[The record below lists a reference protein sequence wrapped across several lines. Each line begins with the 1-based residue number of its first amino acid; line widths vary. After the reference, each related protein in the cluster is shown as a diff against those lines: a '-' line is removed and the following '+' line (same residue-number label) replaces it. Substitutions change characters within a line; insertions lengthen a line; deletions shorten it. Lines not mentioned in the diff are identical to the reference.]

1 MRNDKVS
8 LTGSFLLFVAYSSIT
23 TGESLYH
30 TFWVTPSTEQG
41 CGNRTP
47 CDTIGGYYNQAKDIF
62 STSNATWIFL
72 NGHHQVSR
80 ELNISSTENVTLKGL
95 EGNIHIEAGII
106 MITKSSN
113 ISIANVN
120 LLSYRLFIN
129 VSGFFVSNS
138 SIKISLH
145 FLLATPTGIYHIKN
159 CTIRG
164 VFEIYDYDLSNVNA
178 AYSKL
183 LNMKIEDTNFTSNST
198 LMITFHTLVNYARTV
213 SVAFKRCI
221 VPGMTITMV
230 RYPQEGF
237 KLSVL
242 DSLILGD
249 VNILLIQICNTSLY
263 NPSESVKVNIHN
275 CHLKKCFA
283 EKIVFLI
290 TLAPITDSHFTS
302 LSQQCPVKIKIS
314 NTIFVGATF
323 IMRNSVSGFPKSKEK
338 DNITFHNCTFK
349 HYHGL
354 TEKTNDVAINSYVLV
369 LRDFHF
375 PVVMSDCKIID
386 NKAGAIFMSNSK
398 LHLRGHNVIRN
409 NTVRNGFGFWDADQY
424 HKVIIALY
432 CSLLLLENGSQLT
445 ISHNHL
451 YYPYGT
457 IVLSPTLKRS
467 STRYSTVCNDIQH
480 MQDYRDQTYIT
491 GFDGKCFFQLVDE
504 QGQFIEKDHVEKFN
518 GSITFSNNTHSF
530 PAYKSKNLP
539 KEIYNGHLYNCILQT
554 RESTIKVD
562 TELLKKFIHHSSQ
575 TSRKESNAYVQF
587 IKTFQ
592 SYQICLCS
600 YTVHGDPKKRAKSS
614 WDCSGQFNLAM
625 HTGEENI
632 ILYISTI
639 NDFGEISND
648 RKVEIDCNNNI
659 SCSKEVYVDQECK
672 NITVP
677 KIPIHLNQTSLR
689 LRLETESPVQTNR
702 LLPIDKYYSAY
713 VVNILRCPFGFKED
727 LNTMKCE
734 CGRFLIDHHFECQLT
749 KLGGVDY
756 KQVLFDTYWIGLQQE
771 DLVLSDFCLGIFCNS
786 LIKRGGVSLDELNL
800 SNNNNKQCNEE
811 NGRIGFVCSEC
822 PPGYSSVFGGYTCT
836 QCNGPWFILFIPL
849 YVLAGLAL
857 VALLFLFNLTTVQ
870 GTINGISL
878 YANIM
883 YLYHD
888 DLQDYAGKPFY
899 KIILL
904 LNFGSEFEICLY
916 DGMNE
921 FTKAMLLFSF
931 PFYLLLIVVLIIIG
945 AHKFNRRIFKVEF
958 IAKRAVPVL
967 ATLMVLTYTSLI
979 GLVIHA
985 LRYTNIYTHNTLT
998 EEETTYRVWLY
1009 QPRLRYFE
1017 KEHLVLGLLAVT
1029 VTVLYLIPLTVV
1041 TLFGDFLRRNCIR
1054 SLWFSHFLDVF
1065 HGAYR
1070 WPLGFWLGLRLLLRL
1085 LLVIVSAF
1093 QKSYTYLLVF
1103 LFACLLF
1110 YMELHLI
1117 KPFHGRFQSK
1127 ASSPNT
1133 TSKNRIRNVLKWF
1146 LSPVNVDGIFL
1157 MNIIF
1162 FSGVYA
1168 LVSNKERQL
1177 SQDVQLAISV
1187 IATVLGGIQ
1196 VCLIIVAHGWMFFPI
1211 PKCLKERL
1219 LGIKALLPR
1228 RKKINEDMQ
1237 EIHLKAEN
1245 YNQTFPFRDIHHLK
1259 AGLPQE
1265 NESSDEDETS
1275 FSQSEDGSVHTL
1287 DHVSGDI
1294 EDPKN
1299 DLPPVPL
1306 KSKGL
1311 TEPLLQ

>member
-1 MRNDKVS
+1 MRNDKDS
-8 LTGSFLLFVAYSSIT
+8 LTGSFLLFVACSSIT

-47 CDTIGGYYNQAKDIF
+47 CDTIDGYYNQTKDIF
-62 STSNATWIFL
+62 STSNAAWIFL

-80 ELNISSTENVTLKGL
+80 ELKISLTENVTLKGL
-95 EGNIHIEAGII
+95 EGNIHIEASN
-106 MITKSSN
+106 ITIAKSSN

-120 LLSYRLFIN
+120 LLLSEQLQIN
-129 VSGFFVSNS
+129 DVCGFFLSNS
-138 SIKISLH
+138 SINIFPY
-145 FLLATPTGIYHIKN
+145 FLITPPGIYHIKN

-164 VFEIYDYDLSNVNA
+164 AFYIWDFVDFDKSEI
-178 AYSKL
+178 
-183 LNMKIEDTNFTSNST
+183 LNLEIEDTNFTSYSSFTILITTDTT
-198 LMITFHTLVNYARTV
+198 LTNYTRKVSIT
-213 SVAFKRCI
+213 FKRCI
-221 VPGMTITMV
+221 VLGMTITMIA
-230 RYPQEGF
+230 YPQKGL

-242 DSLILGD
+242 DSLIS
-249 VNILLIQICNTSLY
+249 NIFLIIFQICNAPIY
-263 NPSESVKVNIHN
+263 FPSVKVVIHN
-275 CHLKKCFA
+275 CHFKKSFA
-283 EKIVFLI
+283 EKSVFSI
-290 TLAPITDSHFTS
+290 ILAPVPITDSHFAS
-302 LSQQCPVKIKIS
+302 LSQQCSVKINIS
-314 NTIFVGATF
+314 NTIFEQTTLLLRKSASD
-323 IMRNSVSGFPKSKEK
+323 IPKSREK

-349 HYHGL
+349 HSHGQI
-354 TEKTNDVAINSYVLV
+354 EKTNDVAIGRYVLV

-375 PVVMSDCKIID
+375 PVVMSDCNIID
-386 NKAGAIFMSNSK
+386 NKAGAIFMSNSE

-409 NTVRNGFGFWDADQY
+409 NTFGNDIGDVSQY
-424 HKVIIALY
+424 DMVIIALS
-432 CSLLLLENGSQLT
+432 CSAVLLLENGSQLT
-445 ISHNHL
+445 ISQNQLHL
-451 YYPYGT
+451 PYGT

-467 STRYSTVCNDIQH
+467 STHYTTVCNDMQH
-480 MQDYRDQTYIT
+480 MQDYRDQTYST

-504 QGQFIEKDHVEKFN
+504 QGQFIKKDDVEKFN
-518 GSITFSNNTHSF
+518 GSIIFSNNTYSF
-530 PAYKSKNLP
+530 PTYKSKNLP

-554 RESTIKVD
+554 RGSPIKAD
-562 TELLKKFIHHSSQ
+562 TKLLKKFFHLSSQ
-575 TSRKESNAYVQF
+575 TSEKESNGYVKF

-592 SYQICLCS
+592 SYQICLCG
-600 YTVHGDPKKRAKSS
+600 YAVNGDPKKRVKSS

-625 HTGEENI
+625 HAGEENI
-632 ILYISTI
+632 ILYISTV
-639 NDFGEISND
+639 NDFGEISD
-648 RKVEIDCNNNI
+648 GRKVEIDCNNDI
-659 SCSKEVYVDQECK
+659 SCSKEVYVDEECK

-677 KIPIHLNQTSLR
+677 NIPIRLNQTTIM
-689 LRLETESPVQTNR
+689 LRLETYMPVLFPTER
-702 LLPIDKYYSAY
+702 YYSVY

-771 DLVLSDFCLGIFCNS
+771 YLVLSDDCLRIFCNS
-786 LIKRGGVSLDELNL
+786 LIKRGGVSIDELNL

-836 QCNGPWFILFIPL
+836 QCNGPWYILIIPL

-857 VALLFLFNLTTVQ
+857 VALLFLFNLTIVQ

-945 AHKFNRRIFKVEF
+945 AHKFNFKIFKVEF

-967 ATLMVLTYTSLI
+967 ATLMVLTYTNLI

-985 LRYTNIYTHNTLT
+985 LKYTNIYTHNTLT

-1041 TLFGDFLRRNCIR
+1041 TLFGDLLRRNCIR

-1070 WPLGFWLGLRLLLRL
+1070 WPLGFWLGLRLMLRL

-1127 ASSPNT
+1127 TSLANNT
-1133 TSKNRIRNVLKWF
+1133 PRNRIRKVLKWF

-1168 LVSNKERQL
+1168 LVSNT
-1177 SQDVQLAISV
+1177 S
-1187 IATVLGGIQ
+1187 
-1196 VCLIIVAHGWMFFPI
+1196 
-1211 PKCLKERL
+1211 
-1219 LGIKALLPR
+1219 LPR
-1228 RKKINEDMQ
+1228 YSSTWMDV
-1237 EIHLKAEN
+1237 
-1245 YNQTFPFRDIHHLK
+1245 
-1259 AGLPQE
+1259 LPY
-1265 NESSDEDETS
+1265 
-1275 FSQSEDGSVHTL
+1275 
-1287 DHVSGDI
+1287 
-1294 EDPKN
+1294 
-1299 DLPPVPL
+1299 
-1306 KSKGL
+1306 SKVLEGKVARN
-1311 TEPLLQ
+1311 

>member
-1 MRNDKVS
+1 MRNGQYS
-8 LTGSFLLFVAYSSIT
+8 STIIFLLFVACSSLA
-23 TGESLYH
+23 TGKSLYH

-47 CDTIGGYYNQAKDIF
+47 CDTIDGYYKHTKDIF
-62 STSNATWIFL
+62 STSNAAWIFL

-80 ELNISSTENVTLKGL
+80 ELNISLTENVTWKGL
-95 EGNIHIEAGII
+95 EGNIHIEANR
-106 MITKSSN
+106 ITIEKSSN

-120 LLSYRLFIN
+120 LLSYKLYTKN
-129 VSGFFVSNS
+129 VSGFFLSNS
-138 SIKISLH
+138 SINISIR
-145 FLLATPTGIYHIKN
+145 FLLHTPTGICHIKN
-159 CTIRG
+159 CIIRG
-164 VFEIYDYDLSNVNA
+164 AFEILDYANIDNFKV
-178 AYSKL
+178 
-183 LNMKIEDTNFTSNST
+183 LNLEIEDTNFISYGSIKI
-198 LMITFHTLVNYARTV
+198 LMITHLALTNFNYTKNV
-213 SVAFKRCI
+213 SVTFRRCTVLKMKI
-221 VPGMTITMV
+221 AMIG
-230 RYPQEGF
+230 YPQKGF
-237 KLSVL
+237 TLSVL
-242 DSLILGD
+242 DSLIS
-249 VNILLIQICNTSLY
+249 NILLTFQICNAPIY
-263 NPSESVKVNIHN
+263 FPSVKVVIHN
-275 CHLKKCFA
+275 CHFKKHFA
-283 EKIVFLI
+283 ETSVFLI
-290 TLAPITDSHFTS
+290 ALRPGPFTDSHFAS

-314 NTIFVGATF
+314 NTIFEQTTLLL
-323 IMRNSVSGFPKSKEK
+323 RKSVSDFPKSRE

-349 HYHGL
+349 HYYGL
-354 TEKTNDVAINSYVLV
+354 TEETNDVAIGRYVLV

-375 PVVMSDCKIID
+375 PVVMSDCNIID
-386 NKAGAIFMSNSK
+386 NQAGAIFMSNSK
-398 LHLRGHNVIRN
+398 LQLRGHNVIRN
-409 NTVRNGFGFWDADQY
+409 NKIIMTLQLGFGMLVNY
-424 HKVIIALY
+424 NNMVIIALS
-432 CSLLLLENGSQLT
+432 CSAVLLLENGSQLT
-445 ISHNHL
+445 ISQNQL
-451 YYPYGT
+451 SLPYGT
-457 IVLSPTLKRS
+457 ILLSPTLKQS
-467 STRYSTVCNDIQH
+467 LAHYTTVCNDMQH
-480 MQDYRDQTYIT
+480 MQDYKDQTYSA
-491 GFDGKCFFQLVDE
+491 GFDGQCFFQLVDE
-504 QGQFIEKDHVEKFN
+504 QGQFIEKNHVETFN
-518 GSITFSNNTHSF
+518 ASINFLNNTF
-530 PAYKSKNLP
+530 KYGKLTRNLP
-539 KEIYNGHLYNCILQT
+539 KEIHNGHLYNCILQT

-562 TELLKKFIHHSSQ
+562 TVHLKKFIHISL
-575 TSRKESNAYVQF
+575 
-587 IKTFQ
+587 IKSAVTIGKRLQ
-592 SYQICLCS
+592 SYQICLCGYAVHS
-600 YTVHGDPKKRAKSS
+600 YGDPKNRSRSS

-625 HTGEENI
+625 HPGEESI
-632 ILYISTI
+632 ILYISTV
-639 NDFGEISND
+639 NDFGEISD
-648 RKVEIDCNNNI
+648 GSKVEIDCNNDI

-677 KIPIHLNQTSLR
+677 NIPIRLNQTTIM
-689 LRLETESPVQTNR
+689 LRLETYMPVLFPTER
-702 LLPIDKYYSAY
+702 YYSVY

-771 DLVLSDFCLGIFCNS
+771 YLVLSDDCLRIFCNS
-786 LIKRGGVSLDELNL
+786 LIKRGGVSIDELNL

-849 YVLAGLAL
+849 YVLAGLTL

-945 AHKFNRRIFKVEF
+945 AHKFNFKIFKVEF

-967 ATLMVLTYTSLI
+967 ATLMVLTYTNLI

-985 LRYTNIYTHNTLT
+985 LKYTNIYTHNTLT

-1041 TLFGDFLRRNCIR
+1041 TLFGDLLRRNCIR

-1070 WPLGFWLGLRLLLRL
+1070 WPLGFWLGLRLMLRL

-1117 KPFHGRFQSK
+1117 KPFHSRFQSK

-1177 SQDVQLAISV
+1177 TQDVQLAISV
-1187 IATVLGGIQ
+1187 IATVLGAIQ
-1196 VCLIIVAHGWMFFPI
+1196 VCHVIVAHGWMFFPI

-1228 RKKINEDMQ
+1228 RKKINEDIQ

-1275 FSQSEDGSVHTL
+1275 FSQSGDGSVHTL
-1287 DHVSGDI
+1287 DHVSGDT

-1299 DLPPVPL
+1299 DLSPVPL
-1306 KSKGL
+1306 ESKGL

>member
-1 MRNDKVS
+1 MRNDKDS
-8 LTGSFLLFVAYSSIT
+8 LTGSFLLFVACSSLT

-30 TFWVTPSTEQG
+30 TFWVTPSTEQV

-47 CDTIGGYYNQAKDIF
+47 CDTIDGYYNQAKDIF
-62 STSNATWIFL
+62 STSNAAWIFL
-72 NGHHQVSR
+72 NGHHQVSNM
-80 ELNISSTENVTLKGL
+80 ELRISLTENVTLKGF
-95 EGNIHIEAGII
+95 EGNIHIEARAIV
-106 MITKSSN
+106 ITKSSN

-138 SIKISLH
+138 SIKISVY
-145 FLLATPTGIYHIKN
+145 FLLANPTGIYHIKN

-164 VFEIYDYDLSNVNA
+164 TFEIFDYQDLGNVNTE
-178 AYSKL
+178 SEL
-183 LNMKIEDTNFTSNST
+183 LNLKIEDTYFTSS
-198 LMITFHTLVNYARTV
+198 LIITFHTSVNYARKV
-213 SVAFKRCI
+213 GVAFKRCI
-221 VPGMTITMV
+221 VPGMIITMV

-237 KLSVL
+237 ELSFL
-242 DSLILGD
+242 DCLILGD
-249 VNILLIQICNTSLY
+249 VNILLIQICHTSIY
-263 NPSESVKVNIHN
+263 NPSESVKVTIHN
-275 CHLKKCFA
+275 CHFQKRFA
-283 EKIVFLI
+283 ENIEFSI
-290 TLAPITDSHFTS
+290 ILAPGPITDSHYSS

-314 NTIFVGATF
+314 DTIFVGTTF
-323 IMRNSVSGFPKSKEK
+323 ILRNSIPDIPKSREK
-338 DNITFHNCTFK
+338 HNITIHNCTFR

-354 TEKTNDVAINSYVLV
+354 TEETNDVAISNYVLV
-369 LRDFHF
+369 LHDLHF

-386 NKAGAIFMSNSK
+386 NKAGAIFMSYSK
-398 LHLRGHNVIRN
+398 LQLRGHNVIRS
-409 NTVRNGFGFWDADQY
+409 NTLCNDKLCNGNRLTYVSHCYMG
-424 HKVIIALY
+424 IIALS
-432 CSLLLLENGSQLT
+432 CSAVLLLENGSQLT

-467 STRYSTVCNDIQH
+467 LTHYSTVCNDMQH
-480 MQDYRDQTYIT
+480 MQDYRDQTYSA

-504 QGQFIEKDHVEKFN
+504 QGQFMEKDHIENFN
-518 GSITFSNNTHSF
+518 GSITFSNNTYFF
-530 PAYKSKNLP
+530 PNYKSKNLP

-554 RESTIKVD
+554 RESTNIVD
-562 TELLKKFIHHSSQ
+562 TVHLKKFIHISHMKSAVEIE
-575 TSRKESNAYVQF
+575 R
-587 IKTFQ
+587 FQ
-592 SYQICLCS
+592 SYQICLCG
-600 YTVHGDPKKRAKSS
+600 YTVHAYVDLKNRSRSS
-614 WDCSGQFNLAM
+614 WNCSGQLNLTM
-625 HTGEENI
+625 HPGEESI
-632 ILYISTI
+632 ILYISTV
-639 NDFGEISND
+639 NDFGEISD
-648 RKVEIDCNNNI
+648 GSKVEIDCNCNI
-659 SCSKEVYVDQECK
+659 SYSIEVYIDQECK

-677 KIPIHLNQTSLR
+677 KIPIHLNQTTLR
-689 LRLETESPVQTNR
+689 LRLETRLPVQTHR
-702 LLPIDKYYSAY
+702 LFPKERYYSVY

-734 CGRFLIDHHFECQLT
+734 CGRFLINHHFECQLT
-749 KLGGVDY
+749 KLGGIDY
-756 KQVLFDTYWIGLQQE
+756 KQVLFDTYWIGLQIE
-771 DLVLSDFCLGIFCNS
+771 DLVLSDFCLRIFCNS
-786 LIKRGGVSLDELNL
+786 LIKRGGVSLDELNS

-849 YVLAGLAL
+849 HVLAGLAL
-857 VALLFLFNLTTVQ
+857 VALLFLFNLTIVQ

-883 YLYHD
+883 YLYYD
-888 DLQDYAGKPFY
+888 DLQDYARKPFY
-899 KIILL
+899 KIISL

-945 AHKFNRRIFKVEF
+945 AHKFNLKIFKVEF

-967 ATLMVLTYTSLI
+967 ATLMVLTYTNLI

-1017 KEHLVLGLLAVT
+1017 KEHLALGLLAVT

-1041 TLFGDFLRRNCIR
+1041 TLFGDLLRRNCIR

-1085 LLVIVSAF
+1085 LLMLISTLL
-1093 QKSYTYLLVF
+1093 KRYTYTFILIFTCILFTFEILL
-1103 LFACLLF
+1103 L
-1110 YMELHLI
+1110 
-1117 KPFHGRFQSK
+1117 KPFHGRFQS
-1127 ASSPNT
+1127 NQDFI
-1133 TSKNRIRNVLKWF
+1133 KNRISRVLKWF
-1146 LSPVNVDGIFL
+1146 LNPVNVDGLFL

-1162 FSGVYA
+1162 FSGILGLNFNENRSVA
-1168 LVSNKERQL
+1168 LGVFCN
-1177 SQDVQLAISV
+1177 ISTLLVV
-1187 IATVLGGIQ
+1187 IKICFIMA
-1196 VCLIIVAHGWMFFPI
+1196 AHGWMFFPVS
-1211 PKCLKERL
+1211 KYMKETWLRF
-1219 LGIKALLPR
+1219 KAVLQ
-1228 RKKINEDMQ
+1228 KKEVKEHEKDVNSTVADCIQ
-1237 EIHLKAEN
+1237 
-1245 YNQTFPFRDIHHLK
+1245 QFPFHDIHHLK

-1275 FSQSEDGSVHTL
+1275 FSQSGDGSVHTL

-1294 EDPKN
+1294 GDPKN

-1306 KSKGL
+1306 ESKGL
-1311 TEPLLQ
+1311 REPLLQ